1 MQINTLQFKHY
12 GCGICLLG
20 ISRLFVFSPHLCPN
34 FLLLEAFSGLCLP
47 QENLVYRKLRG
58 HCLLAA
64 GNSVTLDCVGT
75 KHWSETQK
83 RCFSLKT
90 GFLVENQSNY
100 CVLLFVLVTNLYLS
114 KLLMRF
120 QSQTHSLTQIS
131 IQVLLRQRFY
141 LKT

>member
-1 MQINTLQFKHY
+1 MVVGFFVLLF
-12 GCGICLLG
+12 ICLLG

-47 QENLVYRKLRG
+47 QENLVYCKLRG

-90 GFLVENQSNY
+90 GSFWL
-100 CVLLFVLVTNLYLS
+100 
-114 KLLMRF
+114 KI
-120 QSQTHSLTQIS
+120 SQTCN
-131 IQVLLRQRFY
+131 
-141 LKT
+141 